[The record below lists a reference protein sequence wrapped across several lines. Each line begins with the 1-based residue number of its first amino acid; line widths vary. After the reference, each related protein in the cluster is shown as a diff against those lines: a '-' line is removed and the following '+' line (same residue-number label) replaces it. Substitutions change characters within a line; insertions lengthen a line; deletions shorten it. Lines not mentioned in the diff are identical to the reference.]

1 MSGSDAANGAAATE
15 LDAGAR
21 LATVLLSVATS
32 VGLLLVWQGVQHKWA
47 LFEAPPRLLLAL
59 TALTVVPV
67 LVALL
72 LHRGRERAPWIAGLL
87 YLLLLAPLAWHTGCA
102 VMPGISPN
110 TLIYLCYWLALVAA
124 TFALPPLLQA
134 RRSHGS
140 AFHYPALFEH
150 ACNNALSLAVAGVFV
165 LACGLVLLL
174 WQALFAV
181 IGIHLFERLFQR
193 AEFLYPA
200 AGLAGGMGLVIGR
213 SQLGAVR
220 TALNICLMLGR
231 ALFPVV
237 AALALLFLGTAVFS
251 RFEALWQTRHA
262 SALLLVLLFAVVALY
277 NAVHQDGLGSV
288 VQGRPLRLLT
298 QAALLVLPVYAGLA
312 AYSLWLRVAQHGWT
326 EERLWAC
333 LIDAVAALYAM
344 AYAAAVLAARGGR
357 LSLLDWANPRIA
369 VAAVAVLLLTQSP
382 LLDFRAI
389 AVRAQV
395 ADALAPGHDP
405 KLLDLNYLRFHAG
418 RPGNE
423 ALQRLQGDPR
433 VNAAMQTSIAAVLKQ
448 TYIYQSPAP
457 AAGGIDA
464 QFRALTQLNRI
475 AGRGRGAGIGGIDNA
490 GIVQADMDQ
499 RILCFN
505 RRAGDTGRYAQL
517 LVIIDRIEAAGRR
530 IKRRHGVAGNG
541 KRPQVTVLGI
551 EGSDAH
557 ARVAGADITGHF
569 GDRRTLQEGRAALR
583 TSISQADAGGEFAD
597 AELGRLEAGIL
608 NPGFVDA
615 TDILSAGAA
624 EVERQVIVEIAEHLA
639 VKDDAGAADIGAA
652 VEIACG
658 DGGGQVAVLI
668 VGSGISLEQALDV
681 ECEGA
686 IARGQHRRAVLERGG
701 DGGRGRF
708 GGGSGYSGRRRNRG
722 RDRRIILRGDL

>member
-464 QFRALTQLNRI
+464 QAFRVLPAGTPLPASLLDAVRAPSHGDYGYGPRSEQLGWCVREPGSCTLLQVDLGVGEGPSWVEFDTCGVCNVRVYRAEGDGWVL
-475 AGRGRGAGIGGIDNA
+475 AGF
-490 GIVQADMDQ
+490 
-499 RILCFN
+499 L
-505 RRAGDTGRYAQL
+505 RAPGPSVSLDLAKTWSEGRYRTETPPWKDL
-517 LVIIDRIEAAGRR
+517 I
-530 IKRRHGVAGNG
+530 
-541 KRPQVTVLGI
+541 LGDDVRLRF
-551 EGSDAH
+551 EP
-557 ARVAGADITGHF
+557 
-569 GDRRTLQEGRAALR
+569 RAA
-583 TSISQADAGGEFAD
+583 D
-597 AELGRLEAGIL
+597 
-608 NPGFVDA
+608 PA
-615 TDILSAGAA
+615 TPPN
-624 EVERQVIVEIAEHLA
+624 
-639 VKDDAGAADIGAA
+639 KP
-652 VEIACG
+652 
-658 DGGGQVAVLI
+658 
-668 VGSGISLEQALDV
+668 
-681 ECEGA
+681 
-686 IARGQHRRAVLERGG
+686 
-701 DGGRGRF
+701 
-708 GGGSGYSGRRRNRG
+708 
-722 RDRRIILRGDL
+722 